1 MAKGRVQG
9 VTYTWDRVIVGF
21 FHTSFKGFFTI
32 VLVAGGAGVQV
43 DEAGSAG
50 MAMAAAPTDGD
61 RAASVEGA
69 SGPDAGPAM
78 TIVTSSARDG
88 AGFTPSASVG
98 LASSA
103 SFLVRGVSATLWRW
117 GLGKE
122 DDGLQSIV
130 VINISTKQLDTL

>member
-1 MAKGRVQG
+1 LV
-9 VTYTWDRVIVGF
+9 F

-50 MAMAAAPTDGD
+50 VAMAAAPTDGD

-69 SGPDAGPAM
+69 SGPDAGPA
-78 TIVTSSARDG
+78 TAIVTSSARDG

-103 SFLVRGVSATLWRW
+103 SFPVRGVSATL
-117 GLGKE
+117 
-122 DDGLQSIV
+122 
-130 VINISTKQLDTL
+130 